1 MIHHSKIKSTS
12 SRHRVIISSIYVL
25 LCILHIS
32 WWGEDNGFYLRV
44 VKTIFYEWV
53 KYFIHHAP
61 EDWKFIS
68 SSHRV
73 ILFLLYRF
81 NAKSWKWRHRY
92 LHKWGYGKYVN
103 GYFLVKHS
111 HLYNKYYYV
120 CILEFLVLFRAK
132 MALTT
137 YACIA
142 GLVVPVPK
150 ALPRIRSNKQEL
162 GLTRY

>member
-1 MIHHSKIKSTS
+1 MQKVVND
-12 SRHRVIISSIYVL
+12 VIDIFASEDMGNMP
-25 LCILHIS
+25 LH
-32 WWGEDNGFYLRV
+32 
-44 VKTIFYEWV
+44 
-53 KYFIHHAP
+53 
-61 EDWKFIS
+61 
-68 SSHRV
+68 
-73 ILFLLYRF
+73 
-81 NAKSWKWRHRY
+81 
-92 LHKWGYGKYVN
+92 